1 MAEITTITV
10 LENTKVGYSCMKS
23 VTSGEKSSWRPRVVY
38 LRRDWGG
45 GREVQGQKKGGPRNN
60 ERDKM
65 HK

>member
-1 MAEITTITV
+1 
-10 LENTKVGYSCMKS
+10 MKS
-23 VTSGEKSSWRPRVVY
+23 VTSVEKSSWRPRVVY